1 MYFFKKI
8 KLREV
13 INFSILWIIFLV
25 FLTFLANFIAND
37 KPLYAKYQNQTYF
50 PAIYDIFYQWGFYQ
64 WDSEFINK
72 DWKKLPL
79 ESSVWAFIPF
89 SPEQLDMENSP
100 ASPPFSSLKVNNQI
114 FYHYLGTDE
123 LGRDIASGLIYGT
136 RYAMI
141 ISLLATFIAT
151 FLGILIGSI
160 AGFWGDYDF
169 QLSRYTILIL
179 LTVGFWAFF
188 ISFYSRSYVLI
199 DALSQNFYDFLWQ
212 FFISLLGLVV
222 TTGLFWKLFVFL
234 KNKYSFLS
242 KKVSIP
248 LDIIILR
255 LIEVKLSIPILL
267 LIIILTAFAKP
278 NLLLLIFIIAFSQ
291 WTVFARLIRAEIL
304 KIRNL
309 DYVLA
314 VKVQGLS
321 PLKILIYHVLPNAMP
336 PIWVSISFA
345 IASAILIESALSFLG
360 LGISHVSWGSL
371 LKSGRNDLNAWWL
384 MVFPGLMIFF
394 TIFALNNL
402 SEYLRRKLNPKKL

>member
-1 MYFFKKI
+1 MYFFKNI
-8 KLREV
+8 KLKRV
-13 INFSILWIIFLV
+13 VNFSILWIFFLI
-25 FLTFLANFIAND
+25 FLTFFANFIAND
-37 KPLYAKYQNQTYF
+37 KPLYAKYNSQTYF
-50 PAIYDIFYQWGFYQ
+50 PVIYDIFYQWGFYQ
-64 WDSEFINK
+64 WDSELINK

-79 ESSVWAFIPF
+79 ENTLWTMIPF

-100 ASPPFSSLKVNNQI
+100 ASPPFSSLKVNNQT

-141 ISLLATFIAT
+141 ISLLATLIAT
-151 FLGILIGSI
+151 SLGILIGSI

-169 QLSRYTILIL
+169 QLSRYTIVIL
-179 LTVGFWAFF
+179 MTVGFWAFF
-188 ISFYSRSYVLI
+188 INFYSRSYVLI
-199 DALSQNFYDFLWQ
+199 DALSQNFYYFLWE
-212 FFISLLGLVV
+212 FLISLLGFIFI
-222 TTGLFWKLFVFL
+222 TGLVWRLFAFL
-234 KNKYSFLS
+234 KKKYSYLS
-242 KKVSIP
+242 QKLAIP
-248 LDIIILR
+248 LDLIILR

-267 LIIILTAFAKP
+267 LIIILTSFAKP

-304 KIRNL
+304 KIKNL
-309 DYVLA
+309 DYISA

-321 PLKILIYHVLPNAMP
+321 PLKILVYHVIPNAMP

-360 LGISHVSWGSL
+360 LGVSHVSWGSL

-394 TIFALNNL
+394 TIFALNNF